1 MTTPSSESTEVE
13 QPTVASSRFKI
24 TKEGI
29 ESEQRVPGEHTPG
42 LLISAVLTI
51 CTVMAV
57 VAPALTLKVAADY
70 MSPAWAVTTILV
82 QEFVIAFVAIIAWVV
97 RKR

>member
-1 MTTPSSESTEVE
+1 MNTEAG

-29 ESEQRVPGEHTPG
+29 ESEQRVPGEHTPR
-42 LLISAVLTI
+42 LLSSAVLTI
-51 CTVMAV
+51 CAVLAV
-57 VAPALTLKVAADY
+57 VAPAVTLKVAT
-70 MSPAWAVTTILV
+70 SSITTTWTVIIILIQEAVILS
-82 QEFVIAFVAIIAWVV
+82 VAIIAWA